1 MGIFYI
7 KADRGIIG
15 DGEKVIAPIWIG
27 VDGDKISYVSAKKP
41 DYATNINTTDL
52 GDVTLTPGLFNLHD
66 HVNRKALRDEP
77 SDLPLNVRSKTFM
90 AQPYQYM
97 LLHGVHNVKNML
109 SEGITFIRD
118 FGLGEYTA
126 VNLKRG
132 IKEGLVPGPEMMVCG
147 MDICISGG
155 HCHAA
160 AREVDGI
167 PEMMKAVR
175 EEIRAGADFIK
186 FMASGGLENFPHE
199 DPKYPEFT
207 EEELRAGIEVAHDAG
222 KKTAAHA
229 YPTSAIL
236 RILKA
241 GIDCVEHG
249 VLMNDECIELMVKK
263 NVPLVPT
270 MTGVKGSYF
279 IKPITEEKQKAISLL
294 EKRIWGPH
302 MTSVKKAVDAG
313 ILVGTGTDSY
323 GRLADEIRL
332 IAEAAGLTPIQ
343 ALAHATSISAKII
356 GRTDLGLLEE
366 GKHANIAAFPGD
378 LTKSLSGIDHAK
390 QLWLH
395 GKAMLQPE
403 WGM

>member
-1 MGIFYI
+1 MSISYI
-7 KADRGIIG
+7 TAKKGIIG
-15 DGEKVIAPIWIG
+15 DGRTVLSPIWIG
-27 VDGDKISYVSAKKP
+27 IEGGKITYVDELKP
-41 DYATNINTTDL
+41 EDAGADNTTNMENC
-52 GDVTLTPGLFNLHD
+52 TLTPGFFNLHD

-77 SDLPLNVRSKTFM
+77 SDLPLSVRSKTFM

-109 SEGITFIRD
+109 SEGISFIRD

-147 MDICISGG
+147 RDICMSGG

-160 AREVDGI
+160 AREVDGV

-186 FMASGGLENFPHE
+186 FMASGGLENFPRE

-222 KKTAAHA
+222 IKTAAHA
-229 YPTSAIL
+229 YPKAAIMRIL
-236 RILKA
+236 RA

-249 VLMNDECIELMVKK
+249 VQMDDECIELMVKK
-263 NVPLVPT
+263 NIPVVPT

-279 IKPITEEKQKAISLL
+279 IKPITEEKRNSIPLL
-294 EKRIWGPH
+294 EKRIWKPH
-302 MTSVKKAVDAG
+302 AVSVKKAVNAG
-313 ILVGTGTDSY
+313 LLVGTGTDSY
-323 GRLADEIRL
+323 GKLSDEIRS
-332 IAEAAGLTPIQ
+332 IAQAADLSPVQ
-343 ALAHATSISAKII
+343 AIAHATGISAKIVE
-356 GRTDLGLLEE
+356 RPDLGLLEA
-366 GKHANIAAFPGD
+366 GKCANIAAFPGD
-378 LTKSLSGIDHAK
+378 VEHSLDTIDRAK
-390 QLWLH
+390 QMWLR
-395 GKAMLQPE
+395 GKAML
-403 WGM
+403 

>member
-1 MGIFYI
+1 MDRFYI
-7 KADRGIIG
+7 TAKNGVIG
-15 DGEKVIAPIWIG
+15 DGVKVLSPIWVGIEG
-27 VDGDKISYVSAKKP
+27 TKITYVDSAKP
-41 DYATNINTTDL
+41 QDANGQNTTDM
-52 GDVTLTPGLFNLHD
+52 GECTLTPGLFNLHD

-77 SDLPLNVRSKTFM
+77 STLPLNVRSKTFM

-147 MDICISGG
+147 RDICMSGG

-160 AREVDGI
+160 AREVDGV

-186 FMASGGLENFPHE
+186 FMASGGLENFPRE

-207 EEELRAGIEVAHDAG
+207 VEELKAGIEVAHDAG
-222 KKTAAHA
+222 VKTAAHV
-229 YPTSAIL
+229 YPKAAIMRVL
-236 RILKA
+236 TA

-249 VLMNDECIELMVKK
+249 VQLDDECIEIMVKR
-263 NVPLVPT
+263 NTPLVPT

-279 IKPITEEKQKAISLL
+279 IQPVTEEKKRSIPLL
-294 EKRIWGPH
+294 EERIWGPH
-302 MTSVKKAVDAG
+302 AISVKKAVAAG
-313 ILVGTGTDSY
+313 LLFGPCTDSY
-323 GRLADEIRL
+323 GPLSDEIRS
-332 IAEAAGLTPIQ
+332 IAAAAGETPVQ
-343 ALAHATSISAKII
+343 AIAHATSISAKII
-356 GRTDLGLLEE
+356 NRPELGLLEV
-366 GKHANIAAFPGD
+366 GKHANVAAFPGD
-378 LTKSLSGIDHAK
+378 LTASLDTIDHAV

-395 GKAMLQPE
+395 GKPML
-403 WGM
+403 